1 MIRSVGKWVQG
12 VALVAAAGLLSGC
25 GEQGAVSQP
34 GEDTYNRFCFS
45 CHQGG
50 IAGAPRF
57 GDAEAWAPRIAQGMD
72 VMLANTKKGINPG
85 MPAMGLCNS
94 CTEQDLIDVIN
105 YMVDA
110 TKEAP
115 AP

>member
-1 MIRSVGKWVQG
+1 
-12 VALVAAAGLLSGC
+12 
-25 GEQGAVSQP
+25 
-34 GEDTYNRFCFS
+34 
-45 CHQGG
+45 
-50 IAGAPRF
+50 
-57 GDAEAWAPRIAQGMD
+57 MD